1 MSILTLDLGKQT
13 GWAILHD
20 GIIQSGSE
28 SFHGSRFS
36 GGGMTFLK
44 FRSWLNS
51 LKEKFQDIST
61 VYFEEVRRHLGTDAA
76 HCYGGFLAH
85 LTAWCEE
92 NNVPYQGVPVK
103 TIKRFIT
110 GKGNASKAEVIE
122 AVKKKG
128 FVPQDDNEA
137 DALALMFLAQKL
149 GNTGLTEQYNSDV
162 RCKDKNINDIA

>member
-1 MSILTLDLGKQT
+1 MHILTLDLGKQT

-28 SFHGSRFS
+28 SFHSSRFN
-36 GGGMTFLK
+36 GGGMIFLN

-51 LKEKFQDIST
+51 MKEKFENISA

-92 NNVPYQGVPVK
+92 NNIPYQGVPVK
-103 TIKRFIT
+103 TIKHFIT

-122 AVKKKG
+122 AVKNKG

-137 DALALMFLAQKL
+137 DSIALMFLTLKHF
-149 GNTGLTEQYNSDV
+149 TSSYEKYE
-162 RCKDKNINDIA
+162 DIKKYS

>member
-20 GIIQSGSE
+20 GVIHSGSE
-28 SFHGSRFS
+28 SFHGNRFS
-36 GGGMTFLK
+36 GGGMHFLN
-44 FRSWLNS
+44 FCSWLNS
-51 LKEKFQDIST
+51 LKQKLENISA

-92 NNVPYQGVPVK
+92 NNIPYQGVPVK

-122 AVKKKG
+122 AVKNKG
-128 FVPQDDNEA
+128 FIPQDDNEA
-137 DALALMFLAQKL
+137 DALALLFLVQKDY
-149 GNTGLTEQYNSDV
+149 GSKQYYEN
-162 RCKDKNINDIA
+162 KY

>member
-1 MSILTLDLGKQT
+1 MLALDLGKQT

-28 SFHGSRFS
+28 SFHGNRFS
-36 GGGMTFLK
+36 GGGMPFLK

-51 LKEKFQDIST
+51 LKEEFRGFEA

-92 NNVPYQGVPVK
+92 NHIAYQGVPVK
-103 TIKRFIT
+103 TIKRFIA

-122 AVKKKG
+122 AVKNKG

-137 DALALMFLAQKL
+137 DALAIMFFAQR
-149 GNTGLTEQYNSDV
+149 NFSFNS
-162 RCKDKNINDIA
+162 KYEDISKYS

>member
-13 GWAILHD
+13 GWAILTD
-20 GIIQSGSE
+20 GVIQSGSE
-28 SFHGSRFS
+28 NFHGSRFS

-51 LKEKFQDIST
+51 MKKKFGT

-92 NNVPYQGVPVK
+92 SNIPYQGVPVK

-110 GKGNASKAEVIE
+110 GKGNASKGEVIE
-122 AVKKKG
+122 AVKGKG
-128 FVPQDDNEA
+128 FFPQDDNEA
-137 DALALMFLAQKL
+137 DALALMFYIMSFS
-149 GNTGLTEQYNSDV
+149 ECCDI
-162 RCKDKNINDIA
+162 NILHNEF

>member
-20 GIIQSGSE
+20 GVIHSGSE
-28 SFHGSRFS
+28 SFHGNRFS
-36 GGGMTFLK
+36 GGGMHFLN
-44 FRSWLNS
+44 FRNWLNS
-51 LKEKFQDIST
+51 LKQKLGNISA

-137 DALALMFLAQKL
+137 DALAIMFLAQR
-149 GNTGLTEQYNSDV
+149 NFSSNSNYE
-162 RCKDKNINDIA
+162 NINKYS